1 MDLNEERLDQV
12 TALSVKGRIDSTT
25 APQFGQRIDA
35 VVAAPSGRLVVDLR
49 DLDYISSAGFRVL
62 LVAAKRADE
71 SGSRLVLCGLSSKV
85 RQLFDVGGFLDLF
98 SIAATRDEAIAAA
111 R

>member
-1 MDLNEERLDQV
+1 MDLHEERLDQV

-25 APQFGQRIDA
+25 AAQFGQKLEA
-35 VVAAPSGRLVVDLR
+35 VVADPSGRLVVDFR

-62 LVAAKRADE
+62 LVAAKRADQ

-98 SIAATRDEAIAAA
+98 SITATRDEAIAAT

>member
-1 MDLNEERLDQV
+1 MDLSEERMDQV

-25 APQFGQRIDA
+25 ALQFGQKLESA
-35 VVAAPSGRLVVDLR
+35 VAVPSGRLVVDLR

-71 SGSRLVLCGLSSKV
+71 TGSRLVLCGLSPKV

-98 SIAATRDEAIAAA
+98 AITATRDEAIASA

>member
-1 MDLNEERLDQV
+1 MDLSEERLDQV
-12 TALSVKGRIDSTT
+12 IALSVRGRIDSMT
-25 APQFGQRIDA
+25 APQFGQKLDS

-71 SGSRLVLCGLSSKV
+71 TGSRLVLCGLSSKV

-98 SIAATRDEAIAAA
+98 SITATRDEAISAA

>member
-1 MDLNEERLDQV
+1 MDLSEERMDQV

-25 APQFGQRIDA
+25 ALQFGQKLESA
-35 VVAAPSGRLVVDLR
+35 VAVPSGRLVVDLR

-62 LVAAKRADE
+62 LVAAKRADQ

-98 SIAATRDEAIAAA
+98 AITATRDEAIASA

>member
-1 MDLNEERLDQV
+1 MDLSEERMDQV

-25 APQFGQRIDA
+25 APQFGQKIESA
-35 VVAAPSGRLVVDLR
+35 VAVPSGRLVVDLR
-49 DLDYISSAGFRVL
+49 DLEYISSAGFRVL

-71 SGSRLVLCGLSSKV
+71 TGSRLVLCGLSPKV

-98 SIAATRDEAIAAA
+98 SIKATRDEAIAAA

>member
-1 MDLNEERLDQV
+1 MDLHEERLDQV

-25 APQFGQRIDA
+25 APQVGQEHEA
-35 VVAAPSGRLVVDLR
+35 VVANPSGRLVVDFR

-62 LVAAKRADE
+62 LVAAKRADQ

-98 SIAATRDEAIAAA
+98 SITATRDEAIAAT